1 MEGLLRDIPSTV
13 VYIDDILVTGET
25 EEEHLQNIDKVLTRL
40 GEENLTLKK
49 GKCQFLLDK
58 VEYLGH
64 SISANG
70 LEPTETKV
78 RAIREAPAPQ
88 NVPQL
93 RSFLGM
99 VNYYGKFIKDVS
111 SNLAPLYRLL
121 QKKTQWKWGIQERKA
136 FETVK
141 EQLTKSPV
149 LEHYDPSKPLTM
161 AADAS
166 PYGVGAVLSHI
177 QEDGTEK
184 PIAFAS
190 RTLNEVEQRYS
201 QLDKEALA
209 ITFGVKRFH
218 QYIYGRKFSIVSD
231 HKPLQYL
238 LNENKAIPAMA
249 SARLRRWALTL
260 SAYQYSISY
269 RPGEKI
275 ANADGLSRLPLP
287 DTPREAKVP
296 AEVVLLLETLQASPI
311 SAKQIRKWTD
321 RDPLLSRV
329 RTFVMKGWREESEDA
344 LAPYQQRKDEL
355 STIDDCVLWG
365 N

>member
-1 MEGLLRDIPSTV
+1 M
-13 VYIDDILVTGET
+13 
-25 EEEHLQNIDKVLTRL
+25 
-40 GEENLTLKK
+40 
-49 GKCQFLLDK
+49 
-58 VEYLGH
+58 
-64 SISANG
+64 
-70 LEPTETKV
+70 
-78 RAIREAPAPQ
+78 
-88 NVPQL
+88 
-93 RSFLGM
+93 
-99 VNYYGKFIKDVS
+99 
-111 SNLAPLYRLL
+111 
-121 QKKTQWKWGIQERKA
+121 
-136 FETVK
+136 
-141 EQLTKSPV
+141 

-209 ITFGVKRFH
+209 ITFGVKRFY

-249 SARLRRWALTL
+249 SATLRRWALTL

-321 RDPLLSRV
+321 RDP
-329 RTFVMKGWREESEDA
+329 T
-344 LAPYQQRKDEL
+344 Q
-355 STIDDCVLWG
+355 
-365 N
+365 

>member
-1 MEGLLRDIPSTV
+1 M
-13 VYIDDILVTGET
+13 
-25 EEEHLQNIDKVLTRL
+25 
-40 GEENLTLKK
+40 
-49 GKCQFLLDK
+49 
-58 VEYLGH
+58 
-64 SISANG
+64 
-70 LEPTETKV
+70 
-78 RAIREAPAPQ
+78 
-88 NVPQL
+88 
-93 RSFLGM
+93 
-99 VNYYGKFIKDVS
+99 
-111 SNLAPLYRLL
+111 
-121 QKKTQWKWGIQERKA
+121 
-136 FETVK
+136 
-141 EQLTKSPV
+141 
-149 LEHYDPSKPLTM
+149 
-161 AADAS
+161 
-166 PYGVGAVLSHI
+166 
-177 QEDGTEK
+177 
-184 PIAFAS
+184 
-190 RTLNEVEQRYS
+190 EQRYS

-296 AEVVLLLETLQASPI
+296 AEMVLLLETLQASPI

-344 LAPYQQRKDEL
+344 LAPYRQRKDEL
-355 STIDDCVLWG
+355 STIDDCVLWVIVPVVG
-365 N
+365 RPDVLALLHEGHPGISKMKLLARQVVWWPGIDSDITGKVQTCEKCQMNQKSPAEAPLHPWEWPKRPWSRIHIDHLGPVEGKMVLVVVDAHSKWIEAVTVASTSSAATIRVLRNLMATHGLPELIFSDNGTSFTSEEFQTFAKSNGIRHCPVSPCNEWLGGKSSTSDKERAGRF